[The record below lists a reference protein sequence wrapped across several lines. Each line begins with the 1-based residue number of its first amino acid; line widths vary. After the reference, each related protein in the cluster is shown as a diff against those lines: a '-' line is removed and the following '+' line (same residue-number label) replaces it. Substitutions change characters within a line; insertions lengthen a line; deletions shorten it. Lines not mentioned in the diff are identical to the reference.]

1 MQYFKNNYTT
11 LFKKY
16 NNLDDQFCDK
26 NYTFTILN
34 NLLDYLYE
42 MNIFLKNWPGQG
54 FYIAIYGPLVA
65 TVRHCNILNKDMIAN

>member
-16 NNLDDQFCDK
+16 NNLDDCDK

-34 NLLDYLYE
+34 NLLEYLYE
-42 MNIFLKNWPGQG
+42 MNIFWKTDLDRLSTLL
-54 FYIAIYGPLVA
+54 F
-65 TVRHCNILNKDMIAN
+65 TVL